1 MADRPPQPVAADTP
15 QKPRKTRQTTR
26 QRLLEA
32 AGQVFAEK
40 GFDRSTGKEIC
51 ERAGT
56 NTAAVNY
63 YFGGIDG
70 LYKAVID
77 EARSRL
83 LPTPML
89 LAAVAGKAD
98 ARAQLEAVIE
108 LGIRAMISPATSSWV
123 LRVLAREIIAP
134 SPALEA
140 LWEEEIPL
148 RMQVFRSIAS
158 ELMGLPEDHPAVT
171 EGCFLVSGPFVMLL
185 VYDRRMLH
193 RIFPDFRITPADA
206 PTLTRHLVQFVL
218 GGLAAL
224 ASDVQKEG

>member
-1 MADRPPQPVAADTP
+1 M
-15 QKPRKTRQTTR
+15 
-26 QRLLEA
+26 
-32 AGQVFAEK
+32 FAEK
-40 GFDRSTGKEIC
+40 GFDRTTGKEIC
-51 ERAGT
+51 QRART

-70 LYKAVID
+70 LYAAVLN

-83 LPTPML
+83 VPTPAL

-98 ARAQLEAVIE
+98 AREQLEAVIE
-108 LGIRAMISPATSSWV
+108 LGIQAMSSPTTSSWV

-140 LWEEEIPL
+140 LWEEEIPT
-148 RMQVFRSIAS
+148 RMRVFRSIAS

-171 EGCFLVSGPFVMLL
+171 EGCLLVSGPFVMLL

-193 RIFPDFRITPADA
+193 RIFPDFGFTPKDA
-206 PTLTRHLVQFVL
+206 PAITRHMVQFVL

-224 ASDVQKEG
+224 ASSVQKESQALSEKPTVIASEAKALPGLRGDSCCSE

>member
-1 MADRPPQPVAADTP
+1 MGEPPGKTGRTGRGEHQDQGEQAFHGSPRYGIGICPHCIGIPRPSQIQISILYLTQGGRADILDWMKDRPLKSALIGSPRQ
-15 QKPRKTRQTTR
+15 PRKAKQSTR

-51 ERAGT
+51 ERART

-70 LYKAVID
+70 LYAAVLN

-83 LPTPML
+83 VPTPAL

-98 ARAQLEAVIE
+98 AREKLEAVIE
-108 LGIRAMISPATSSWV
+108 LGIQAMSSPATSSWV

-140 LWEEEIPL
+140 LWAEGI
-148 RMQVFRSIAS
+148 RCGCAS
-158 ELMGLPEDHPAVT
+158 SAASPA
-171 EGCFLVSGPFVMLL
+171 S
-185 VYDRRMLH
+185 
-193 RIFPDFRITPADA
+193 
-206 PTLTRHLVQFVL
+206 
-218 GGLAAL
+218 
-224 ASDVQKEG
+224 

>member
-1 MADRPPQPVAADTP
+1 MKDRPKKQAPVGQPR
-15 QKPRKTRQTTR
+15 KPRKTNPTTR

-51 ERAGT
+51 ERART

-70 LYKAVID
+70 LYAAVLN

-83 LPTPML
+83 VPTPAL

-98 ARAQLEAVIE
+98 ARDKLEAVIQ
-108 LGIRAMISPATSSWV
+108 LGIQAMSSPATSSWV

-140 LWEEEIPL
+140 LWEEEIPT
-148 RMQVFRSIAS
+148 RMRVFRSIAS

-171 EGCFLVSGPFVMLL
+171 EGCLLVSGPFVTLL
-185 VYDRRMLH
+185 VYNRRMLH
-193 RIFPDFRITPADA
+193 RMFPDFGLAPKDA
-206 PTLTRHLVQFVL
+206 PAVARHMVQFIL

-224 ASDVQKEG
+224 ASTVQKEA